1 APLPEDWSLDLA
13 AGSVL
18 ITDDGRG
25 VAQILAARLRETGRN
40 VLLLRSRSAATRN
53 GDGHILHAELTDPVA
68 VEEVLRS
75 ARPIAGPI
83 AGLIH
88 WLPLAGPSTE
98 EGWQERMRRE
108 VKSLFLLARDLG
120 NELRQGSA
128 GRPML
133 LAATAMG
140 GQFGAGDKPLPESF
154 FPGQ

>member
-1 APLPEDWSLDLA
+1 ESQGSAGDSAKPTGCAPGERESAATPRAGIQRMLVRPMDAPLPEDWSLDLA

-68 VEEVLRS
+68 VEEVLRR

-88 WLPLAGPSTE
+88 LLPLAGPSTE

-108 VKSLFLLARDLG
+108 VKSLFLL
-120 NELRQGSA
+120 
-128 GRPML
+128 
-133 LAATAMG
+133 
-140 GQFGAGDKPLPESF
+140 
-154 FPGQ
+154 